1 MGCKLIYQI
10 AGIEGY
16 EMGDMKSISRID
28 KFIILVAFIFIIIFQ
43 IIIIIT
49 PPATGYEISLYNAY
63 PPYLWLFI
71 LAALSCGLYLL
82 VSHAFS
88 NNSSKLWL
96 FGYVILLYS
105 NLLILLLPLIRG
117 YTTLGRG
124 DVLTHI
130 GYIKDILSS
139 GYFPPPGL
147 AGANHYPIIHIIGAD
162 LSYLTGL
169 TPELLAEIYP
179 GLFTLFYIV
188 SIHLLARTL
197 SVNRGE
203 ILLITAFG
211 SLLLFEHANLMLA
224 PSVICFYMLPF
235 NLFLINRNFPR
246 YKSPEFS
253 IVLVLV
259 LLVIPFLHPGEGTIF
274 LFLIILCIEISKL
287 LYIVLNQ
294 HFSLNCIKG
303 PTSQLLKVVKVEFIL
318 VITWCAWFVS
328 SSVFAGTV
336 KTILNWLMYEI
347 GTTTA
352 TTYATTISKA
362 NLTLSEFI
370 LLLFNMYGQAVIYF
384 IASLVLIII
393 FLSRVVLYKG
403 KLSQMQSTYA
413 VLFIVFGSLMIV
425 ALFSNAIWV
434 EYNRVMIYVIFA
446 ATIFNGLGMYEIFRN
461 NSRKI
466 GTACIML
473 ILISSATFGLF
484 NTFPSPLVRN
494 SNSQVTNM
502 EVTGMEHF
510 LDHYDKNLLIDNLGV
525 EQQRFADCVYG
536 RQKMLSNY
544 GTNPPDHFGYEM
556 NTSYGQLYTEDRY
569 FIESKLS
576 RISYPEIFPEYKHL
590 WRFTPEDFYYL
601 DNSDTSVN
609 KIYYNGEFWTHYVRS
624 SIA

>member
-1 MGCKLIYQI
+1 
-10 AGIEGY
+10 
-16 EMGDMKSISRID
+16 
-28 KFIILVAFIFIIIFQ
+28 
-43 IIIIIT
+43 
-49 PPATGYEISLYNAY
+49 
-63 PPYLWLFI
+63 
-71 LAALSCGLYLL
+71 
-82 VSHAFS
+82 
-88 NNSSKLWL
+88 
-96 FGYVILLYS
+96 
-105 NLLILLLPLIRG
+105 
-117 YTTLGRG
+117 
-124 DVLTHI
+124 
-130 GYIKDILSS
+130 
-139 GYFPPPGL
+139 
-147 AGANHYPIIHIIGAD
+147 
-162 LSYLTGL
+162 
-169 TPELLAEIYP
+169 
-179 GLFTLFYIV
+179 
-188 SIHLLARTL
+188 
-197 SVNRGE
+197 
-203 ILLITAFG
+203 
-211 SLLLFEHANLMLA
+211 
-224 PSVICFYMLPF
+224 
-235 NLFLINRNFPR
+235 
-246 YKSPEFS
+246 
-253 IVLVLV
+253 
-259 LLVIPFLHPGEGTIF
+259 
-274 LFLIILCIEISKL
+274 
-287 LYIVLNQ
+287 
-294 HFSLNCIKG
+294 
-303 PTSQLLKVVKVEFIL
+303 
-318 VITWCAWFVS
+318 
-328 SSVFAGTV
+328 
-336 KTILNWLMYEI
+336 
-347 GTTTA
+347 
-352 TTYATTISKA
+352 
-362 NLTLSEFI
+362 
-370 LLLFNMYGQAVIYF
+370 MYGQAVIYF

-393 FLSRVVLYKG
+393 FLSRIVLYKG

-590 WRFTPEDFYYL
+590 WLFTPEDFYYL